1 MSEILCRNKPFLAF
15 ALSLCVFW
23 RLSPLLT
30 IEGLADPPVR
40 VLPGVNKALLFCAL
54 FLCLLMVCQGVV
66 AARLSMFERV
76 SAKNNT
82 STVKGFLA

>member
-1 MSEILCRNKPFLAF
+1 MSEKLCRNKPFLAF

-23 RLSPLLT
+23 RLSPLPAVQ
-30 IEGLADPPVR
+30 GLADPPVR
-40 VLPGVNKALLFCAL
+40 VLPGVMALLFCAL

>member
-1 MSEILCRNKPFLAF
+1 MQKQTLSRFRS
-15 ALSLCVFW
+15 LSLCIFW
-23 RLSPLLT
+23 RLSALPAV
-30 IEGLADPPVR
+30 EGLADPPVPVP
-40 VLPGVNKALLFCAL
+40 VLAGVKALLFCAL